1 MCVSYLISS
10 YNKSEYLESV
20 LQSVAA
26 ELAQTAGEAL
36 VLDDGST
43 DASWELIQEFCKR
56 DCRITI
62 RKQENRGI
70 FNVTNQLINFA
81 SQKWL
86 RLIDCDDPLI
96 IGSTALLIE
105 TAENNKA
112 DYIFGKTIPYGPA
125 PLSAQMAKSR
135 QTQPS
140 SVAKQ
145 LLPVYDKP
153 MIYYPLSTLML
164 AGIRDILVITTPHDQ
179 SLFQGL
185 LGDGSQFGIRLT
197 YAAQPSPDGLAQ
209 AFIIGRDFIGK
220 DRCALVL
227 GDNIFYGQGLGKMLR
242 FAAGRKK
249 GATIFAYE
257 VADPERYGV
266 VTFDEAD
273 RVKSIEEKPKDPK
286 SNWAVTGLYF
296 YDNCVVDLAS
306 QVKPSAR
313 GELEITT
320 LNEMYM
326 NLNSLYVQKLGR
338 GFAWLDTGTFD
349 SLRDAGEYVATIER
363 RQALKVACPEE
374 IALRMG
380 FISAGDMS
388 RRIAHFGTSSY
399 AKYVSMAIES
409 TIPPE
414 DSTLEE
420 V

>member
-26 ELAQTAGEAL
+26 ELAQTGGEAL

-140 SVAKQ
+140 SVENLSDPLEYAIRDYNHVPTTALIRRQSIPAGTQLNETLVSCQDLALALQIFQQGSVVRIDAPLCHQLVDSSNRLSANEALTYFQTIQIIREFGIGRFDARYKYMSARKIVSRALRWMRHEKIIFNSPLLYSKLLFLYGTLLVSPPIQWERYLDNAAKSYTGV
-145 LLPVYDKP
+145 LPVTAHNGVRA
-153 MIYYPLSTLML
+153 TLGHL
-164 AGIRDILVITTPHDQ
+164 C
-179 SLFQGL
+179 
-185 LGDGSQFGIRLT
+185 GD
-197 YAAQPSPDGLAQ
+197 A
-209 AFIIGRDFIGK
+209 
-220 DRCALVL
+220 
-227 GDNIFYGQGLGKMLR
+227 
-242 FAAGRKK
+242 
-249 GATIFAYE
+249 E
-257 VADPERYGV
+257 
-266 VTFDEAD
+266 
-273 RVKSIEEKPKDPK
+273 
-286 SNWAVTGLYF
+286 
-296 YDNCVVDLAS
+296 
-306 QVKPSAR
+306 
-313 GELEITT
+313 
-320 LNEMYM
+320 
-326 NLNSLYVQKLGR
+326 
-338 GFAWLDTGTFD
+338 
-349 SLRDAGEYVATIER
+349 
-363 RQALKVACPEE
+363 
-374 IALRMG
+374 
-380 FISAGDMS
+380 
-388 RRIAHFGTSSY
+388 
-399 AKYVSMAIES
+399 
-409 TIPPE
+409 
-414 DSTLEE
+414 
-420 V
+420 